1 MPKGR
6 RTVRRAGRESDLDNL
21 GRVVIR
27 AGLSSAVANTERV
40 VLSIAET
47 ALVTRGATQ
56 LPSLVVHV
64 VDTHASALGLGHG
77 ADEAGGGHD
86 SEGKREL
93 HCDCMRGELGINW
106 RPGIVWSKDNGR
118 MDL

>member
-1 MPKGR
+1 MYNR
-6 RTVRRAGRESDLDNL
+6 SIAEDEHTVRRAGGESDLDNL

-27 AGLSSAVANTERV
+27 AGLSSAVTDTERV
-40 VLSIAET
+40 VLSVAET
-47 ALVTRGATQ
+47 VLVTRLAAQ
-56 LPSLVVHV
+56 VLSLLVHV

-93 HCDCMRGELGINW
+93 HCDSS
-106 RPGIVWSKDNGR
+106 VWEVN
-118 MDL
+118 